1 MPFAVATN
9 QSTGFG
15 ISLDAMSPSG
25 ASAYAALVLTTPGL
39 QHYYKCDDYSGT
51 TLTDSKGSETL
62 TITGTNSLST
72 LGAIAGSPA
81 TAFDTTGGTTGTA
94 YTTSHTQ
101 IGGAADYSMEGWV
114 KTTDSGSNKFYFGEG
129 YLSSTN
135 PTNYL
140 GATSGVPRLFMRN
153 NAGIGDAAGS
163 GASLADGQWHYYCVV
178 GDRTANTINCYVDNL
193 GSRASMTYPATPYTV
208 NNFAISSMYRTT
220 NGFYT
225 KIVVAHVATYNVKLS
240 LAQMQQHYTAGVAA
254 KLAFLRFF

>member
-1 MPFAVATN
+1 MPFVVAAN

-25 ASAYAALVLTTPGL
+25 ASAYADLILSTAGL

-51 TLTDSKGSETL
+51 TLADSKGTETL
-62 TITGTNSLST
+62 TVTGTNSLIT
-72 LGAIAGSPA
+72 TGPVAGSLG
-81 TAFDTTGGTTGTA
+81 TSFDTTGGSNGTA

-101 IGGAADYSMEGWV
+101 IGGTADYSMEGWV

-129 YLSSTN
+129 YSSNN
-135 PTNYL
+135 PTNIL
-140 GATSGVPRLFMRN
+140 GANSGVPRLFVRN
-153 NAGIGDAAGS
+153 NSAVGDTS
-163 GASLADGQWHYYCVV
+163 GGGNFADGQWHYYCVV

-193 GSRASMTYPATPYTV
+193 GVQVSMTYPATPFSLDR
-208 NNFAISSMYRTT
+208 FAIGSMYRST

-240 LAQMQQHYTAGVAA
+240 VAQIQQHYTAGVAA